1 MDFGLKVVDRE
12 TGGIEVQM
20 SSFLV
25 LLVDHVMCNVM
36 QSHFNVYVCVCVCV
50 CLCVCVCVSV
60 YTYIPLCVCVY
71 VYTSVCL
78 CAPVCVG
85 VES

>member
-36 QSHFNVYVCVCVCV
+36 QSHFSVYVCVCVCV
-50 CLCVCVCVSV
+50 SVC
-60 YTYIPLCVCVY
+60 TYIPLCVCVHL
-71 VYTSVCL
+71 SVWVL
-78 CAPVCVG
+78 KVDF
-85 VES
+85 

>member
-20 SSFLV
+20 SSFLI

-36 QSHFNVYVCVCVCV
+36 QSHSSVYVCVCARVCV
-50 CLCVCVCVSV
+50 FVCVCVSV
-60 YTYIPLCVCVY
+60 
-71 VYTSVCL
+71 
-78 CAPVCVG
+78 
-85 VES
+85 

>member
-50 CLCVCVCVSV
+50 CLCVSV